1 MAFTLS
7 LDDFVVSWFAT
18 DGIQNLSIYIYSSA
32 RRGISPK
39 INALSTLMFVA
50 VVTLLLF
57 INLKSI
63 REKREADI
71 QNRKLKAKTR

>member
-1 MAFTLS
+1 
-7 LDDFVVSWFAT
+7 
-18 DGIQNLSIYIYSSA
+18 SSA

-39 INALSTLMFVA
+39 INALSTLLFVA

-63 REKREADI
+63 REEREADI
-71 QNRKLKAKTR
+71 QNKKLKAKNR

>member
-1 MAFTLS
+1 
-7 LDDFVVSWFAT
+7 
-18 DGIQNLSIYIYSSA
+18 
-32 RRGISPK
+32 
-39 INALSTLMFVA
+39 MFVA

-63 REKREADI
+63 REEREADI